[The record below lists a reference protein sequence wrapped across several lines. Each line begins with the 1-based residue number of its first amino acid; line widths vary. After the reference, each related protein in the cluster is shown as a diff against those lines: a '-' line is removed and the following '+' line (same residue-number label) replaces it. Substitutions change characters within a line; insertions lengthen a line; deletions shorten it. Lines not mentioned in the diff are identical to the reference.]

1 LFSQHANLALF
12 AVGLVNFLGA
22 FAMKKS
28 LEFGKRT
35 KTTTATTTRNNE
47 NKNNNN
53 SWANPSI

>member
-1 LFSQHANLALF
+1 MGC
-12 AVGLVNFLGA
+12 GLVNFLGA

-35 KTTTATTTRNNE
+35 KTTTTTTTRNNK